1 MHLIFQARKMICPIC
16 PRRFKD
22 EISMKQHLVMFHR
35 EVEYCCPRCNKSFDS
50 YSNMVLHQDSHST
63 LESLYCIRCN
73 RSFTS
78 RPDYHKHLRLHG
90 KFLAHEINKQSET
103 KDSKPFGCVK
113 CKQLRIS
120 KSKTLLDHYNTIC
133 VFFLDVLKVQKRY
146 LRIRLLIKIWKDAR
160 RAEHVYE
167 VKKRR
172 KSICGIVNRYRVFVL
187 NVGKVWEP
195 RSILRG
201 ILT

>member
-1 MHLIFQARKMICPIC
+1 MC

-22 EISMKQHLVMFHR
+22 EISRKQHLVMFHT

-90 KFLAHEINKQSET
+90 KCPPQETIKQSET
-103 KDSKPFGCVK
+103 KESKPFGCVK

-120 KSKTLLDHYNTIC
+120 KNKTLLDHYNTTC
-133 VFFLDVLKVQKRY
+133 VFFLGVLEVPKRY
-146 LRIRLLIKIWKDAR
+146 LRIRLLTKVSKDAKCVR
-160 RAEHVYE
+160 PVYE

-172 KSICGIVNRYRVFVL
+172 KSI
-187 NVGKVWEP
+187 W
-195 RSILRG
+195 
-201 ILT
+201 